1 MELSFDILLK
11 WISAFLVS
19 IGGGSILILAISK
32 WFGGFFA
39 SKLLEKDKAKYSK
52 DLEQLKGS
60 YQTEL
65 EKHKAELEKS
75 KALFLRYSEHQF
87 KLYNDLWVSLCDLK
101 ETSRELWESAEI
113 NKLKKFAQQLRVTK
127 SVVEKSAILIEDE
140 HYNQLINLISQFE
153 NYELGKQKLI
163 NVRNRN
169 INDLRGKGV
178 DEYQINNLIEENRD
192 HKVSFE
198 QLLDSIQTSF
208 KTQMKG

>member
-1 MELSFDILLK
+1 M
-11 WISAFLVS
+11 
-19 IGGGSILILAISK
+19 
-32 WFGGFFA
+32 
-39 SKLLEKDKAKYSK
+39 
-52 DLEQLKGS
+52 
-60 YQTEL
+60 
-65 EKHKAELEKS
+65 
-75 KALFLRYSEHQF
+75 
-87 KLYNDLWVSLCDLK
+87 SLCDLK

-153 NYELGKQKLI
+153 NYELGKQKLT